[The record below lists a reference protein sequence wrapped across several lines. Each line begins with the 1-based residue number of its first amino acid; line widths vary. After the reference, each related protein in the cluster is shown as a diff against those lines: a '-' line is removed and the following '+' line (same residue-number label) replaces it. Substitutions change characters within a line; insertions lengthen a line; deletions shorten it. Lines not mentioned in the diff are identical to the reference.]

1 MNFKIKNNIKTYD
14 KKFIFKDSL
23 KFPLNNSSKD
33 FVRSQKLHLMFNNVS
48 NRQKWGIYEPWKYT

>member
-48 NRQKWGIYEPWKYT
+48 NRQK